1 MAYTASCLNPTL
13 ALTIPITLNYLT
25 STFSSIKKNPKA
37 AEMDDKSRLCIVLG
51 PTFLLMFS
59 HVGAAPN
66 SKIVGSSSKEETLLP
81 HYYCSVTTDDKAT
94 EQKQD
99 KQKSVR
105 AVCLLWQTRTN
116 LSSSRQG

>member
-1 MAYTASCLNPTL
+1 MAYTVRCLNPTL

-37 AEMDDKSRLCIVLG
+37 AEMDDNARLCIVLG
-51 PTFLLMFS
+51 PAFLVMLS

-66 SKIVGSSSKEETLLP
+66 SKIVGSSSKEEMLLP
-81 HYYCSVTTDDKAT
+81 HYYCCVTTDDKAT

-99 KQKSVR
+99 RKTEISQSSLLIMANTHKSIIK
-105 AVCLLWQTRTN
+105 
-116 LSSSRQG
+116 